1 MKISGNIKKMVIMV
15 VATMIALS
23 VSAESAKSV
32 LDKTANMLN
41 SKGGV
46 TANYSLNIDGRNLN
60 GTISVKGRKFFITS
74 PITTT
79 WFDGK
84 TQWTYVKDNQEVNVS
99 NPNEEQLQMINPYN
113 FVYLYRKG
121 YKYTMTTKNGTHTI
135 HLTATDKK
143 KGIQEMYVTLNAKT
157 YVPSQIK
164 MKQKNKWVTI
174 NVSKFAKANLADG
187 IFKFKASDFP
197 KAEIIDLR

>member
-1 MKISGNIKKMVIMV
+1 MKRLLNLL
-15 VATMIALS
+15 ALLLLLCLHTN
-23 VSAESAKSV
+23 AQTARQV
-32 LDKTANMLN
+32 LDKTAAALSNEGGITA
-41 SKGGV
+41 SFTIKGGP
-46 TANYSLNIDGRNLN
+46 S
-60 GTISVKGRKFFITS
+60 GTISVKGRKFQA
-74 PITTT
+74 TTPQGIV

-121 YKYTMTTKNGTHTI
+121 YKYTMTTKNGIHTI
-135 HLTATDKK
+135 HLNATDKK
-143 KGIQEMYVTLNAKT
+143 KGIQEMYVTINAKT

-174 NVSKFAKANLADG
+174 NVSKFAKANLADS